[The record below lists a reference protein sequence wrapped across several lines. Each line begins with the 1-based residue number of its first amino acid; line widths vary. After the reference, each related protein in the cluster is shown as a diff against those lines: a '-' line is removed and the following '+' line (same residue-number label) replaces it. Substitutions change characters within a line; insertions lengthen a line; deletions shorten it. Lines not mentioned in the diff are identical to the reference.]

1 MPKNVSDAMQ
11 NFTGDHV
18 KILSDV
24 CNNDFENVSQ
34 FYKCIDSVN
43 FKGDSVIKGNIEIMR
58 HNL

>member
-1 MPKNVSDAMQ
+1 MH
-11 NFTGDHV
+11 NFTGDYV

-24 CNNDFENVSQ
+24 CNNEFENVSQ

-43 FKGDSVIKGNIEIMR
+43 FKGDSVIKGKKIIR